1 MLNLRVE
8 NIGKL
13 NKIDIDLEG
22 ITILGAK
29 NDSGKST
36 ISKVLGTS
44 INAINNY
51 ENLFERQLN
60 RRLLRGI
67 IETDGILSNNFDNK
81 YLDTS
86 EIPDEFKIFFD
97 NNENIYDFTFEYDKF
112 PIRASDKIHD
122 QEFNELIRGFKYL
135 IDFFA
140 NEITKEDL
148 ERLHDLIS
156 SLEKLTKDKASDYKS
171 SLISEFFIRNFKG
184 SIKNFHN
191 NNGSKI
197 EIKQNKNVIF
207 EAHFN
212 SENRMDMCKTGYSEL
227 KNVVYIESP
236 IIIDKIS
243 RIRHVPDKSRSLNFE
258 NNLIEMLINKQ
269 EDDFLD
275 EENVNKNKVLKLINQ
290 IVNGKL
296 EKDEKGRIINRFK
309 FKRGSYE
316 IDTSNLATGI
326 KSFGIIQLLLENNWL
341 NKECLLIIDEPEVHL
356 HPEWQV
362 KFAEILILIS
372 KYLGVTIYLNTHS
385 TYIIE
390 AFQIISK
397 NYKLEDKVNY
407 YMLESNDF
415 SSSTTEIKMQDSK
428 SDSIEINKSLNKLY
442 EQLNGAFDLLDQYK
456 FNINFNRDNKNE

>member
-1 MLNLRVE
+1 MLNLRIE

-51 ENLFERQLN
+51 ENLFESLLN
-60 RRLLRGI
+60 RRLRRRI
-67 IETDGILSNNFDNK
+67 IEINGILSNNFDNK
-81 YLDTS
+81 DLDTS
-86 EIPDEFKIFFD
+86 EIPEEFKVFFD
-97 NNENIYDFTFEYDKF
+97 NNENIYDFPFEYDKF
-112 PIRASDKIHD
+112 SRRTSDKTYN
-122 QEFNELIRGFKYL
+122 QELNELIKGFKYL
-135 IDFFA
+135 VDFFA
-140 NEITKEDL
+140 KEITKEDL
-148 ERLHDLIS
+148 EKLHDLIN
-156 SLEKLTKDKASDYKS
+156 SLEKLMKDRPTNYKRN
-171 SLISEFFIRNFKG
+171 LISEFFIRNFKG

-197 EIKQNKNVIF
+197 EITQNKNVIF

-212 SENRMDMCKTGYSEL
+212 SENRMDMCNTGYSEL

-236 IIIDKIS
+236 IIIDKIN
-243 RIRHVPDKSRSLNFE
+243 RVRHIPDNARSLNFE
-258 NNLIEMLINKQ
+258 NNLIEMLLNEQ
-269 EDDFLD
+269 EDDLLD
-275 EENVNKNKVLKLINQ
+275 EENENKNKVLQLISQ

-316 IDTSNLATGI
+316 IETSNLATGI
-326 KSFGIIQLLLENNWL
+326 KSFVTIQLLLENNWL

-362 KFAEILILIS
+362 KFAEVLVLLN
-372 KYLGVTIYLNTHS
+372 KYLNVNIYLNTHS

-390 AFQIISK
+390 AFQVLST
-397 NYKLEDKVNY
+397 NYDIEEDINY
-407 YMLESNDF
+407 YMLESNGF
-415 SSSTTEIKMQDSK
+415 SSSAK
-428 SDSIEINKSLNKLY
+428 SIEISDSYEINDSLY
-442 EQLNGAFDLLDQYK
+442 ELYDQLNGAFSILDDFK
-456 FNINFNRDNKNE
+456 LHKNLNRIYMEESNE